1 MSNSAV
7 ITTPKNFI
15 CDGIGVF
22 IRWNGG
28 RDSVEGF
35 LKYCEL
41 KGYPSPEQHEDGWKG
56 LIKVLTNFFEGR
68 DMCVD
73 ILSELCIDC
82 LEHGVYIIENW
93 QIVGRAFHASEQTGY
108 KLIDMLML
116 IDSYMPEKERITN
129 LILELETSMKE
140 QNSINTIE
148 FENADK
154 HLEELYFTMKNEF
167 EDEETCDCEDKETC
181 DYEDESFSDK
191 IIAFL
196 KRPLLKVLQLYLIT
210 TLKIKKI
217 L

>member
-7 ITTPKNFI
+7 ITTTKDFI
-15 CDGIGVF
+15 NDGIGLF

-28 RDSVEGF
+28 RDSIEGF

-73 ILSELCIDC
+73 VLSELCIDC

-108 KLIDMLML
+108 KLIDMLLL
-116 IDSYMPEKERITN
+116 IDSYMPEKEKITN
-129 LILELETSMKE
+129 LILELEANLEE
-140 QNSINTIE
+140 QNHNSANELEST
-148 FENADK
+148 ENFF
-154 HLEELYFTMKNEF
+154 EELYFIMSNEF
-167 EDEETCDCEDKETC
+167 EDEEPCDCENEETC
-181 DYEDESFSDK
+181 DYEDESFSEK
-191 IIAFL
+191 IFAFF
-196 KRPLLKVLQLYLIT
+196 KRPFLKVLQFYLIT
-210 TLKIKKI
+210 TLKIKK
-217 L
+217 LL

>member
-28 RDSVEGF
+28 RDSIEGF

-73 ILSELCIDC
+73 VLSELCIDC

-108 KLIDMLML
+108 KLIDMLLL
-116 IDSYMPEKERITN
+116 IDSYMPEKEKITN
-129 LILELETSMKE
+129 LILELETNLEE
-140 QNSINTIE
+140 QNHNSANKLEST
-148 FENADK
+148 ENFF
-154 HLEELYFTMKNEF
+154 EELYFIMSNEF
-167 EDEETCDCEDKETC
+167 EDEETCDCEDKKTY

-196 KRPLLKVLQLYLIT
+196 KRPLLKVLQLHLIT
-210 TLKIKKI
+210 TLKIKN
-217 L
+217 LL